1 MLSGRKNPR
10 AVATPGRRT
19 GQRLLAS
26 FATLFA
32 FLMGLPLTAA
42 DTHSI
47 LFFGD
52 SLTAGYGLA
61 NPGAEAYPALIQK
74 KLEAEG
80 LSWRAVNA
88 GLSGET
94 TSGGLRRIEWI
105 LRQPVDIFVL
115 ALGAND
121 GLRGINPALS
131 RSNLQQIVDHVRS
144 KNPAAKIVV
153 AGMQMPPSL
162 GEDYTREFSAMFP
175 AVARKN
181 DATLMPFLLEGVGAR
196 DEYNQGDHIHPN
208 AAGHAIIAEQVWK
221 VIRPLL

>member
-1 MLSGRKNPR
+1 MLSGWKNPLT
-10 AVATPGRRT
+10 VATPGQMP
-19 GQRLLAS
+19 GQRSLAS
-26 FATLFA
+26 LLVFLVV
-32 FLMGLPLTAA
+32 LMGTSLTAA
-42 DTHSI
+42 DTRSI
-47 LFFGD
+47 VFFGD

-61 NPGAEAYPALIQK
+61 NPAAEAYPALIQK

-80 LSWRAVNA
+80 LAWRAVNA

-94 TSGGLRRIEWI
+94 TSGGLRRIDWT

-121 GLRGINPALS
+121 GLRGIDPALS
-131 RSNLQQIVDHVRS
+131 RSNLQDILLHVRS

-175 AVARKN
+175 AVARRN
-181 DATLMPFLLEGVGAR
+181 DATLLPFLLEGVGAR
-196 DEYNQGDHIHPN
+196 PEYNQGDQIHPN